1 MPKKFTFWR
10 NCIVA
15 ETFEVVA
22 ESEEEARDL
31 VRDEN
36 PVREEWVDWLSDDFE
51 LENIEELDPLY
62 RMVKDYKSVDS
73 LVL

>member
-1 MPKKFTFWR
+1 VPKKFTFWR

-36 PVREEWVDWLSDDFE
+36 PVREEWVDWLSDDYE

-62 RMVKDYKSVDS
+62 RMVKDYGSV
-73 LVL
+73 